1 MAYVFRKKKQRS
13 TFIITLRVQK
23 STKIFRPVTKY
34 INFIIV
40 IKKTNLE
47 IITQLFL
54 REKDILLKVNKN
66 EERII

>member
-1 MAYVFRKKKQRS
+1 MFLEKKKQRS